1 MSVATYEGFVDES
14 GQVRLLDQVDLPIN
28 ARVFIV
34 VPQFIEPLNDK
45 PRHIY
50 SPHLVNPAD
59 AADFRLQEVTPTDS
73 APL

>member
-14 GQVRLLDQVDLPIN
+14 GQVRLLEPVVLPIR

-34 VPQFIEPLNDK
+34 VPEFDEKVGKQ

-50 SPHLVNPAD
+50 SPRLVNAKD
-59 AADFRLQEVTPTDS
+59 AADFQLNEVTSTDY
-73 APL
+73 AAL